1 MFLLLVRDVVVTSR
15 LLGTRVMMV
24 LSQLGLRSP
33 CWPSLLSPS
42 PLDIAVNHA
51 HGTRELALT
60 ADYPKSKC
68 YDGQCASSSS
78 IAVGGGPIKPIL
90 ELHVFEKIIIQIKCT
105 KQL

>member
-68 YDGQCASSSS
+68 YDGQCASSTG
-78 IAVGGGPIKPIL
+78 ANYV
-90 ELHVFEKIIIQIKCT
+90 Q
-105 KQL
+105 